1 MGADW
6 GTVRLV
12 PTDNGVTVYS
22 KTQLVSRLGTMARTS
37 EKTKMQQSDMKPA
50 HLGVCKY
57 KTASHNTH
65 SCPTYNTTDE
75 FFPAETIGRVG

>member
-6 GTVRLV
+6 GTMRLV

-22 KTQLVSRLGTMARTS
+22 KTQLVSRLGTTARTS

-65 SCPTYNTTDE
+65 SCPTYDTTDE
-75 FFPAETIGRVG
+75 SFTAETIGRVG